1 MTTAESKI
9 FSKVLDTN
17 MEVKQLQIAGK
28 WAEAREKA
36 AEHHA
41 HVVELKELM
50 GESEYDLFNEMGR
63 KMFA

>member
-1 MTTAESKI
+1 MTDAESKI
-9 FSKVLDTN
+9 FSKVIDTN
-17 MEVKQLQIAGK
+17 WEFKELQSAGK

-50 GESEYDLFNEMGR
+50 GESEYDLFIEMGR

>member
-1 MTTAESKI
+1 MTNAESKI

-17 MEVKQLQIAGK
+17 MEVKDLMVAGK

-41 HVVELKELM
+41 HVAELKELM
-50 GESEYDLFNEMGR
+50 GESEYDLFIEMGR